1 MGSSVIKNGEE
12 KLGQAPSNIFVYTHV
27 VNEVSVVYGYID
39 KYKLNHVM
47 IQGPMFVYKTGKKII
62 YLV

>member
-47 IQGPMFVYKTGKKII
+47 IQGPMFVY
-62 YLV
+62 